1 MTRYISY
8 YRVSTQKQGE
18 SELGLEAQKTTVKAF
33 LNNQDALISEYE
45 EVESGKKNNRLELL
59 KAIEHCKITK
69 STLLIAKLDR
79 LSRNVQFIYTL
90 RDSNVNFICCDM
102 PDANSVTIGILSVL
116 AQEERER
123 TSHRTKKALDELR
136 KKGIK
141 LGTPENLTPEARQK
155 GTLKVIQNAMDN
167 PNNKKATTEI
177 KRKIIGSIFSEKLV
191 FEDKKYRTAKLND
204 AISLIFSNS
213 KEVQGMEN
221 KKGESISKLSYSVAG
236 TGLEPV
242 TFGL

>member
-1 MTRYISY
+1 MTNYISY

-18 SELGLEAQKTTVKAF
+18 TELGLEAQKSSVKAF
-33 LNNQDALISEYE
+33 LSKQDSLIAEYQ

-59 KAIEHCKITK
+59 KAIEHCKTTK

-102 PDANSVTIGILSVL
+102 PDANSVTIGILAVL

-123 TSHRTKKALDELR
+123 TSDRTKKALEELR
-136 KKGIK
+136 KKGVK

-155 GTLKVIQNAMDN
+155 GTLKVIQNAANN
-167 PNNKKATTEI
+167 PNNKKATAMI
-177 KRKIIGSIFSEKLV
+177 VLLRKEKLS
-191 FEDKKYRTAKLND
+191 YRTIAAKLNAD
-204 AISLIFSNS
+204 GFKTRRGKEFSASQVLILYDRYINSNI
-213 KEVQGMEN
+213 
-221 KKGESISKLSYSVAG
+221 ESV
-236 TGLEPV
+236 
-242 TFGL
+242 